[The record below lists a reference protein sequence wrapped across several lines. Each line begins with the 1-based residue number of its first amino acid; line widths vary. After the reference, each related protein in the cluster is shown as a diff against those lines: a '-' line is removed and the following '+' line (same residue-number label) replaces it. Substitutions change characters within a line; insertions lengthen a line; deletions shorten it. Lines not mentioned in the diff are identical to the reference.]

1 MAQNALGQ
9 SDNQIFKSMISLEQ
23 NDEKAW
29 FSIEKY
35 WGGQSVLRT
44 LKLAVCQGKLNE
56 INWFLVC
63 WYRFMKAKS
72 HVNNFVVVV
81 VKNGWG
87 LLGLWALKSAV
98 LQGPI
103 NEMSWFF
110 VCWYK
115 FRKPKSYF
123 NNY

>member
-1 MAQNALGQ
+1 
-9 SDNQIFKSMISLEQ
+9 MISLEQ

-29 FSIEKY
+29 FLIEKY
-35 WGGQSVLRT
+35 WGGHSVLRT

-63 WYRFMKAKS
+63 WCKFMKAKN